1 MEQHYAFLK
10 NNIVENIAVFA
21 SQDEALADAV
31 AQEQG
36 YDDAVWVG
44 TDVPVKWST
53 YDGTTFTPP
62 TEEYL
67 ISIGILT
74 PVVEEVP
81 VEESTE

>member
-1 MEQHYAFLK
+1 MEQYYAFIK

-21 SQDEALADAV
+21 LQDEALADRV

-44 TDVPVKWST
+44 TDVPARWST
-53 YDGTTFTPP
+53 YDGSTFTPP

-67 ISIGILT
+67 ISIGIIS
-74 PVVEEVP
+74 PE
-81 VEESTE
+81 TEATDE